1 MSKFVERHRIE
12 PGSRLFRVRIKRAD
26 IELHHTRQV
35 GRGPKQIV
43 AAEPVAKAGLF
54 GFMWL

>member
-1 MSKFVERHRIE
+1 MSEFVERHRIE
-12 PGSRLFRVRIKRAD
+12 PGSRLFRVRIERAD

-35 GRGPKQIV
+35 GRGPKQTI
-43 AAEPVAKAGLF
+43 AAKSVAKAGLF